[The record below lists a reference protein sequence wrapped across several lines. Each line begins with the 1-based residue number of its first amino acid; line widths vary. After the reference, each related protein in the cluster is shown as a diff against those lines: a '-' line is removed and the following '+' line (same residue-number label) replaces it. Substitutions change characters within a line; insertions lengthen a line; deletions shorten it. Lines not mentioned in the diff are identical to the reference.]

1 MNRHAFICVTLL
13 GLCACMGTSTGNPAN
28 ASKDAGGAADGSFE
42 GTVNEGGFCDAQKAP
57 LAALDTST
65 SLGFTAADVLALARG
80 QHDASLQW
88 LSAAPE
94 TYGPE
99 SGVGQLHITVTAP
112 APKPRLVH
120 LTLKQAS
127 GATPAIEI
135 GTPGCFDRIEL
146 DVLVHVTT
154 DGGALDESF
163 DATLSAQTSRLAQ
176 LHGSV
181 LAAAVGGAFKLSGNS
196 NKQAFVLDAL
206 TFEMS
211 FTHFGSGGQ
220 LLASLSSSATQ
231 PDAGAGTSTG
241 GVSAQVNLARWPA
254 GADCNFQGLGV
265 SAASS
270 VDKLSVQAGR
280 DLVAAAHA
288 LTLKWQAGASTALT
302 LGFTPTGD
310 TACVAGLDDPSGAIP
325 VTLSAPGTLHVTTAD
340 GRIDATWPVMLAV
353 VADAQGALDHVAI
366 TRDSNT
372 DPFVDANA
380 FEQSYGIHGVDLA
393 GYDKASVELM
403 LTFAATGTTSG
414 ALTVNGAVVPAC
426 ATDKPLPVDAGTAGG
441 SSSPGCAGYM
451 LTPLEQATIAS
462 P

>member
-1 MNRHAFICVTLL
+1 MNRQAFLCLTLF
-13 GLCACMGTSTGNPAN
+13 GMCACVGTSTGNPAN
-28 ASKDAGGAADGSFE
+28 GSKDAGGAADGGSE
-42 GTVNEGGFCDAQKAP
+42 GTVNGGGFCDAQKTP
-57 LAALDTST
+57 LATLGSTT
-65 SLGFTAADVLALARG
+65 SLGFTAADVLALASG
-80 QHDASLQW
+80 QHDAPLQW

-112 APKPRLVH
+112 APKPRFVH
-120 LTLKQAS
+120 LTQKSAS
-127 GATPAIEI
+127 GAAPTIDI

-146 DVLVHVTT
+146 DVHVHVTT

-163 DATLSAQTSRLAQ
+163 EATLSAQTSRLAQ

-181 LAAAVGGAFKLSGNS
+181 PAAAVGGTFEISGNA

-211 FTHFGSGGQ
+211 FTRFGSGGQ

-241 GVSAQVNLARWPA
+241 GVSTQINLARWPA
-254 GADCNFQGLGV
+254 GADCNLPGLGV

-270 VDKLSVQAGR
+270 VDKLSVKAGKE
-280 DLVAAAHA
+280 LVAAAHA
-288 LTLKWQAGASTALT
+288 LTLKWQAGASTGLT
-302 LGFTPTGD
+302 LAFTTSGD
-310 TACVAGLDDPSGAIP
+310 TACVTGLDDPSAAVP
-325 VTLSAPGTLHVTTAD
+325 VTLSAPGTLHATTSD

-366 TRDSNT
+366 TRDTNT
-372 DPFVDANA
+372 DPFVDASA

-393 GYDKASVELM
+393 GYDKASAELM

-414 ALTVNGAVVPAC
+414 TLTVNGAVVPAC

-441 SSSPGCAGYM
+441 SSSAGCAGYM

-462 P
+462 H